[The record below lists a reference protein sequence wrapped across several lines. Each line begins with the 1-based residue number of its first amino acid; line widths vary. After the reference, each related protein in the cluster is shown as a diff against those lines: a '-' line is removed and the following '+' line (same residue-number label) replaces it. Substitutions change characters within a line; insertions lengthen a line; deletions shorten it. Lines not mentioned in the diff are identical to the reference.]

1 MGVWSGTSL
10 HEIAHVILASDFSR
24 PRGFEYGTVRKLGR
38 VFLLIPL
45 SIILILIMRKKS
57 HSENEKKRIDVPYF
71 LLGFVM
77 MALFHTYVSLPHMV
91 MQIIDNI
98 TTICLLMAMVAL
110 GLNVSFKDL
119 KDRAF
124 KPLIAVI
131 IVSICLSTVTFIVAK
146 YFYS

>member
-1 MGVWSGTSL
+1 V
-10 HEIAHVILASDFSR
+10 
-24 PRGFEYGTVRKLGR
+24 Y
-38 VFLLIPL
+38 
-45 SIILILIMRKKS
+45 
-57 HSENEKKRIDVPYF
+57 KR
-71 LLGFVM
+71 
-77 MALFHTYVSLPHMV
+77 
-91 MQIIDNI
+91 Q
-98 TTICLLMAMVAL
+98 TICLLMAMVAL

>member
-1 MGVWSGTSL
+1 M
-10 HEIAHVILASDFSR
+10 
-24 PRGFEYGTVRKLGR
+24 K
-38 VFLLIPL
+38 
-45 SIILILIMRKKS
+45 
-57 HSENEKKRIDVPYF
+57 KKRIEYLTFTWFCHDGIIPY
-71 LLGFVM
+71 LCILATHGY
-77 MALFHTYVSLPHMV
+77 AN
-91 MQIIDNI
+91 IDNI

>member
-1 MGVWSGTSL
+1 MGLLG
-10 HEIAHVILASDFSR
+10 
-24 PRGFEYGTVRKLGR
+24 KLGR
-38 VFLLIPL
+38 VFINT
-45 SIILILIMRKKS
+45 SEYYFNFNYEKKS
-57 HSENEKKRIDVPYF
+57 HSETEKRIDVPYF

-77 MALFHTYVSLPHMV
+77 MALFHTYVSLPHIV

-124 KPLIAVI
+124 KPLIVVI

-146 YFYS
+146 CFIVRL